1 MKTRLSGF
9 VTIKDDWAVQSFGF
23 KNYLPIGKPE
33 IVVENLSRWGADEIV
48 VNCIDSSIK
57 NNGPNIDILKKIY
70 KRNINTPIIYSG
82 GIRNL
87 IDAKK
92 IINEGA
98 DRIAIN
104 NSAFS
109 KEPSYFQSI
118 SGFLGSQALILGC
131 SFIKKNND
139 FFWYDYNK
147 KKIKNINNVHNFFNK
162 DLFSELLLID
172 VKNEGYNSFDYEVLK
187 KLNKKIPKILFGGV
201 NPSKTLLKIK
211 KFNIKS
217 LSFGN
222 RLNYEEIKIQKLK
235 KKYVRIFRKNDE

>member
-1 MKTRLSGF
+1 MKIRLSGF

-33 IVVENLSRWGADEIV
+33 IVVENLSRWGADEIF
-48 VNCIDSSIK
+48 VNCIDSSK
-57 NNGPNIDILKKIY
+57 KSNGPNVNILKKIY

-104 NSAFS
+104 NSAFL
-109 KEPSYFQSI
+109 KEPDYFQSI

-131 SFIKKNND
+131 SFIKINKN

-147 KKIKNINNVHNFFNK
+147 HKLKNIDQVENFFKNHT
-162 DLFSELLLID
+162 FSELLLID
-172 VKNEGYNSFDYEVLK
+172 VKNEGYNSFNYEVLS
-187 KLNKKIPKILFGGV
+187 KLNSKIPKILFGGV
-201 NPSKTLLKIK
+201 RPDKILSKIK
-211 KFNIKS
+211 KFNIKA

-222 RLNYEEIKIQKLK
+222 RLNYKEIKVQEIK
-235 KKYVRIFRKNDE
+235 KKYRKIFRKND